1 MRNNVEA
8 IVRKMIKLNN
18 HKINISFP
26 AVVVNT
32 DKLSDG
38 FIDVKPVVNHMN
50 SLTGETLEYP
60 VIRGVS
66 VIFPSSKNST
76 ICFPLV
82 QGDTVD
88 LVFQSVDIEDFVN
101 GNTNQHDPFTTGY
114 GNMANVVAYVG
125 FAPYKE
131 SCFNSENYK
140 NGLEIDSLNIIHNKN
155 TDKEVSISLNPEGEV
170 LIKTPSKVRVEA
182 KQVDVLAERVEAN
195 NSVINT
201 GGDVVISGRS
211 VKQFM
216 TAYDAHTHTGNQG
229 APTSPPLGA

>member
-125 FAPYKE
+125 FAPYKD
-131 SCFNSENYK
+131 SCFNPSNYRGEFD
-140 NGLEIDSLNIIHNKN
+140 NRDLNIVHNKN
-155 TDKEVSISLNPEGEV
+155 TESEIIFKLTSEGDLRVTNAKKVSYECQEFEVTATEKIKFTAPLISEN
-170 LIKTPSKVRVEA
+170 
-182 KQVDVLAERVEAN
+182 
-195 NSVINT
+195 
-201 GGDVVISGRS
+201 GR
-211 VKQFM
+211 
-216 TAYDAHTHTGNQG
+216 
-229 APTSPPLGA
+229 

>member
-125 FAPYKE
+125 FAPYKD

-140 NGLEIDSLNIIHNKN
+140 GEFDNRDLNIVHNKN
-155 TDKEVSISLNPEGEV
+155 TESEIIFKLTSEGDLKVTNAKKVSYECQEFEVTATEKIKFTAPLISEN
-170 LIKTPSKVRVEA
+170 
-182 KQVDVLAERVEAN
+182 
-195 NSVINT
+195 
-201 GGDVVISGRS
+201 GR
-211 VKQFM
+211 
-216 TAYDAHTHTGNQG
+216 
-229 APTSPPLGA
+229 